1 VVLHRHGADTG
12 QPATIHVFLPA
23 HAERAGRRGREV
35 LETEQIDV
43 TTGDRQLVDITSDIA
58 RFCSTRGDGLCHVL
72 APHATAGLALM
83 EVGSSSEGD
92 LAELL
97 ERLLPRDDRYGHRH
111 GSLGHGADHLLPV
124 LLSPTL
130 VLAVAAGRL
139 QLGTWQSVVLV
150 DTNADNPN
158 RTIHLSF
165 LPG

>member
-1 VVLHRHGADTG
+1 VTTHAFH
-12 QPATIHVFLPA
+12 PALAEPA
-23 HAERAGRRGREV
+23 GTSREGV

-43 TTGDRQLVDITSDIA
+43 PTGDRQVVDITSYVV
-58 RFCSTRGDGLCHVL
+58 RFCAARGDGLCHVL

-97 ERLLPRDDRYGHRH
+97 ARLLPRDDRYGHRH

-150 DTNADNPN
+150 DTNVDNPN
-158 RTIHLSF
+158 RTIQISF